1 MYQNKRI
8 KNCNRLPKQIVK
20 HTMIGLFFKNHYL
33 LMLIHKK
40 GCNSFSLREKN
51 GSKYFKRICISNAI
65 Q

>member
-20 HTMIGLFFKNHYL
+20 HIMIGLFFKNHYL
-33 LMLIHKK
+33 LMLIKK
-40 GCNSFSLREKN
+40 KDAIHF